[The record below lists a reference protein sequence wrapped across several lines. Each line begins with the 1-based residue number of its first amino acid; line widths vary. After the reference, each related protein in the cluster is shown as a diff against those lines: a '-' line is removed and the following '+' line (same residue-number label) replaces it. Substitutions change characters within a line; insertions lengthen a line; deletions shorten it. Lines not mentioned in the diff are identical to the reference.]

1 MFAISNHRFPIWLPP
16 AQLQSYWVN
25 MMPNI
30 FRWWNRIT
38 TLRDQACMQGANITS
53 VFNVV
58 TSSCLVISFG
68 LSLWIFNLTL
78 CPFVS
83 SALQLCVNIVTVTLR
98 SQENRPFLPCLL
110 IAILALASGFGEAYL
125 NISEDEFVLST
136 SATWCTAF
144 KFAIQSQGKL
154 VPCS

>member
-1 MFAISNHRFPIWLPP
+1 
-16 AQLQSYWVN
+16 
-25 MMPNI
+25 
-30 FRWWNRIT
+30 
-38 TLRDQACMQGANITS
+38 MQGANITS

-98 SQENRPFLPCLL
+98 AQENRPFLPCLL

-136 SATWCTAF
+136 SAT
-144 KFAIQSQGKL
+144 
-154 VPCS
+154 